1 MTTFRGTMPV
11 ATAFSGDSAPGTR
24 PLVSV
29 VMPVFNG
36 RGFLAETFEAVDR
49 QTYPNVEKIA
59 VDDGSTDGSVEAI
72 ERHGG
77 WTLRTIDRGGSNL
90 ARCEAL
96 TIARGD
102 FIAFLDQDDLW
113 HPDHLSCC
121 VAALERHA
129 ELPAAVGRRQ
139 RFIQVGE
146 LSLSGSTSEAGRY
159 DPWRFFPFQVID
171 TPSMVVVRRSAL
183 DAIGGWPQEGGA
195 AADCL
200 AWWRLSHLD
209 VFAVTAS
216 RTVGVRESGGSMS
229 MVDRRAPRACLENM
243 RRVAIEASRSLPDA
257 DRDMRSMQ
265 AVSLLDAVTRVVAA
279 VESPRDLDE
288 AALHLEAVLTE
299 HSDAMV
305 LLTARF
311 VGWLLGPTLQHSAS
325 SLHHLLLDALVLRW
339 PAAAP
344 RTRRE
349 MRRLAATATHTS
361 DLAAYLRSNPGRW
374 AGWHCLGESVLTR
387 LARWC
392 GRVAD
397 PFDIRCGGPERPAV
411 RP

>member
-1 MTTFRGTMPV
+1 MTTLCETTPL
-11 ATAFSGDSAPGTR
+11 ATCLSGDSAHCTR

-36 RGFLAETFEAVDR
+36 RRFLAETFEAVDR

-72 ERHGG
+72 QRHGG
-77 WTLRTIDRGGSNL
+77 WTLRAIDRGGSNR

-113 HPDHLSCC
+113 HPDHLACC
-121 VAALERHA
+121 VAALERRA

-139 RFIQVGE
+139 RFRQASE
-146 LSLSGSTSEAGRY
+146 LSLAGSASEAGQH
-159 DPWRFFPFQVID
+159 DPWRLFPFQLID

-200 AWWRLSHLD
+200 AWWRLSLLSA
-209 VFAVTAS
+209 FAVTAS
-216 RTVGVRESGGSMS
+216 RTVGVRESDGSMS
-229 MVDRRAPRACLENM
+229 IVDRRAPLACLENM
-243 RRVAIEASRSLPDA
+243 RRVAIDATRSLPDSE
-257 DRDMRSMQ
+257 RDTRSMQ
-265 AVSLLDAVTRVVAA
+265 AVGLLDALTRVVAA
-279 VESPRDLDE
+279 VENPQDLDG
-288 AALHLEAVLTE
+288 AALHLEAVLTR

-305 LLTARF
+305 LLAARF

-325 SLHHLLLDALVLRW
+325 LRHHLLLDALVLRW

-349 MRRLAATATHTS
+349 MRRLVATATHTS
-361 DLAAYLRSNPGRW
+361 DLAAYLRSNPGCR
-374 AGWHCLGESVLTR
+374 AGWHCLGENVLAW

-397 PFDIRCGGPERPAV
+397 PFDIRCGGPGRPAV